1 MLTGSVFS
9 ILGTSLLTV
18 KTLDSFYDPSQT
30 AAFNSLT
37 SIKNGEAYLVEM
49 SAAKTLSVTGVVIAS
64 ASLSLKAGWNLV
76 GYPRQA
82 QATIAT
88 VLTGIWSQFTSAKNF
103 DGFYVKNGTL
113 NSLSNFSPGKGYFVK
128 TSSAATLT
136 Y

>member
-30 AAFNSLT
+30 AAFNSLM
-37 SIKNGEAYLVEM
+37 SIKNGEAYLVKM

-64 ASLSLKAGWNLV
+64 ASLTLKAGWNLV

-88 VLTGIWSQFTSAKNF
+88 VLTGIWSQFASAKNF

-128 TSSAATLT
+128 VSSATTLT